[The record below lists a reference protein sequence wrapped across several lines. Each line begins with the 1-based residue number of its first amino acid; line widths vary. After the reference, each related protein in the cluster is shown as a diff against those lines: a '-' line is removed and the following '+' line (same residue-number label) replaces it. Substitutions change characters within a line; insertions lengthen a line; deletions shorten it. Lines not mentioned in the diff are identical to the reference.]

1 MEREPDLSKVKKVG
15 AVLGI
20 CHAALNSQHT
30 LIDAMRYFN
39 ECVKHELNLERAHS
53 TPTQMPLCLYMR
65 YMWGSVFTASVR
77 VISASGSE
85 MSVQI
90 GEAIVLYAVLL
101 LNIVAF
107 TNDGWICGSLYS
119 QTCLEASYVIVVV
132 VGVLATAI
140 VLSLI
145 VAILQT
151 VVAFIDPDS
160 STSRR
165 LQVSVKVLACLVA
178 ILDVFA
184 IFYYYSHLTIRMW
197 GHIIAALCAGMAMAI
212 TTTKLSY
219 GYIADQ

>member
-1 MEREPDLSKVKKVG
+1 
-15 AVLGI
+15 
-20 CHAALNSQHT
+20 
-30 LIDAMRYFN
+30 
-39 ECVKHELNLERAHS
+39 
-53 TPTQMPLCLYMR
+53 
-65 YMWGSVFTASVR
+65 
-77 VISASGSE
+77 
-85 MSVQI
+85 MSVQT
-90 GEAIVLYAVLL
+90 GETIVLYAVLL

-132 VGVLATAI
+132 VGVLTTAI

-165 LQVSVKVLACLVA
+165 LQVSAKVLACLVA

-197 GHIIAALCAGMAMAI
+197 SHIIAALCAGMAMAI
-212 TTTKLSY
+212 TITKLSY